1 MTTQEKNSK
10 DISIRKLKKS
20 LKELGNE
27 KQKKKDLYEAKEWY
41 TIRALLGNQ
50 WANWFIMAGARE
62 RGKTFSVQDYVLNCF
77 FNPKSKLYHVP
88 FYWMRLNDIA
98 IKNMLMNN
106 AAKMF
111 EPLLVRK

>member
-1 MTTQEKNSK
+1 MKMQEKNLK
-10 DISIRKLKKS
+10 DTSIRKLKK
-20 LKELGNE
+20 ELSKIDNDNRR
-27 KQKKKDLYEAKEWY
+27 KKALYDAKEWY

-88 FYWMRLNDIA
+88 FY
-98 IKNMLMNN
+98 
-106 AAKMF
+106 
-111 EPLLVRK
+111 

>member
-1 MTTQEKNSK
+1 MTMQEKNSK
-10 DISIRKLKKS
+10 HTSIRKLKK
-20 LKELGNE
+20 ELSEIDND
-27 KQKKKDLYEAKEWY
+27 KKKKKALYDAKEWY

-88 FYWMRLNDIA
+88 FY
-98 IKNMLMNN
+98 
-106 AAKMF
+106 
-111 EPLLVRK
+111 